1 MSSRT
6 YPARSNTQSHNFDPS
21 PEAAAL
27 AHATLRSK
35 HACERGTARLSDK
48 NAPRSGSRLHSR
60 PRLGRACSSCVGGRA
75 LTCGFGVDILAAYS
89 NRADLLVDLRETAR
103 RLGWSAGADEADEPR
118 SVRTL
123 APGFRTRQV
132 VHRLG
137 ETALSEIVA
146 RFEEGTPKHRLA
158 AEYEISLST
167 V

>member
-1 MSSRT
+1 
-6 YPARSNTQSHNFDPS
+6 
-21 PEAAAL
+21 
-27 AHATLRSK
+27 
-35 HACERGTARLSDK
+35 
-48 NAPRSGSRLHSR
+48 
-60 PRLGRACSSCVGGRA
+60 
-75 LTCGFGVDILAAYS
+75 VDILAAYS

-167 V
+167 VKRLLRKRHQREASGEVTSEAAS